1 MSRLLGVSEDSTQ
14 PIMAEFKK
22 MRSTAPAIVW
32 AFRGA
37 ELVAICSACRLEHD
51 LTTKLTTVP
60 PGK

>member
-1 MSRLLGVSEDSTQ
+1 
-14 PIMAEFKK
+14 MAEFKK